1 MITQETKME
10 KGKGTVVKCFCDY
23 ELCGNEFW
31 KRQAEI
37 KRGLSNGRIKDYC
50 CRRCSIFDAKNDE
63 KYIEYLKHPFVRY
76 GVQTSFV
83 DELSSFKYFIKTLRM
98 RYNGIK
104 NRENVKEIL
113 YKNKELFVDT
123 IDLKNQFEKQ
133 NGKCIYTGVDLIL
146 PRSSG
151 GFECDMNDFR
161 KASIDRIDSY
171 LPYVVDNIQFIS
183 QMANWAKS
191 RYSHDE
197 MVKFCLAISN
207 HFDGIHIDDILE
219 YNIDQYKLAL
229 FDYFYKMIQ
238 KRTEE
243 RKRCFI
249 TVENI
254 MEQWHMQQGLCVYT
268 GALLFL
274 PESYSIVFTN
284 YNGPAFQ
291 KASLDRIDSSLPY
304 TTDNIQFIS
313 QMANYA
319 KNNHSHDEMIK
330 FCQAIANHWK
340 DK

>member
-1 MITQETKME
+1 MITEEIKKE

-37 KRGLSNGRIKDYC
+37 KRGLANGRIKDYC

-63 KYIEYLKHPFVRY
+63 KYIEYIKHPFVRY

-83 DELSSFKYFIKTLRM
+83 DELSPFKYFTKTLRM

-104 NRENVKEIL
+104 NRENVKEHL
-113 YKNKELFVDT
+113 YKNKELCVDT

-133 NGKCIYTGVDLIL
+133 NGMCIYTGIDLTL

-151 GFECDMNDFR
+151 GFECEMNDFR
-161 KASIDRIDSY
+161 KASIDRIDPS
-171 LPYVVDNIQFIS
+171 LPYTKNNIQFIS
-183 QMANWAKS
+183 QMANWAKNT
-191 RYSHDE
+191 YSHE
-197 MVKFCLAISN
+197 ETVRFCKAISN
-207 HFDGIHIDDILE
+207 NLNGIINDILT
-219 YNIDQYKLAL
+219 YDINKYQIAS
-229 FDYFYKMIQ
+229 FDYFYKIIR

-243 RKRCFI
+243 RKKCFI

-254 MEQWHMQQGLCVYT
+254 MEQWHIQQGICVYT
-268 GALLFL
+268 GYLLSL
-274 PESYSIVFTN
+274 PESYSIVFKN
-284 YNGPAFQ
+284 YAGPAFQ

-319 KNNHSHDEMIK
+319 KNNHSHDEMMK

-340 DK
+340 DQ